1 MVYSDHA
8 SFWDRGFPALLAI
21 EDEPL
26 RNPYY
31 HQTGDTLDTLNLDFC
46 AQAARAALATVAVL
60 AQPVGFGPPPPVRL
74 EARSSFF
81 SSLLGTR
88 KNIYL
93 SWAPSPDVT
102 GYNIYRTDIP
112 YNYHEKIN
120 DRLVTEPKYADRGVA
135 SGMWHFYVITAVGQD
150 GVESNFSRQ
159 VDVPP
164 VPPRQEAE

>member
-8 SFWDRGFPALLAI
+8 SFWDHGYPALLAI

-26 RNPYY
+26 QNPTY
-31 HQTGDTLDTLNLDFC
+31 HKTGDTLDTLNLDFC
-46 AQAARAALATVAVL
+46 AQAAKAALATVAVL
-60 AQPVGFGPPPPVRL
+60 AQPAGFGPPPPFRI

-88 KNIYL
+88 KNIYI
-93 SWAPSPDVT
+93 SWAPQSNVA

-112 YNYHEKIN
+112 HSNHEKLN
-120 DRLVTEPKYADRGVA
+120 DRPVMELKYADRGVA
-135 SGMWHFYVITAVGQD
+135 SGMWHYYVITAVGQD

-159 VDVPP
+159 VEVPP
-164 VPPRQEAE
+164 VPPRQGAE